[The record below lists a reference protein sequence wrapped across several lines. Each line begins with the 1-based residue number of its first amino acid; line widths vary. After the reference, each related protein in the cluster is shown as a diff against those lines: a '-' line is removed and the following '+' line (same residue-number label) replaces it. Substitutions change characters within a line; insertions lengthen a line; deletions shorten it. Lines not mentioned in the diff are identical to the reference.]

1 MREKENENMAR
12 VKSQKSQKRRK
23 AFVRFLPIYIL
34 MLPGLIY
41 LFINNYMPLPGLVIA
56 FIELK
61 CSCRILRGF
70 LPVFSAAATADA

>member
-41 LFINNYMPLPGLVIA
+41 LFIKQLHASAGLVIA
-56 FIELK
+56 FKQYNAGKGIYG
-61 CSCRILRGF
+61 SPG
-70 LPVFSAAATADA
+70 